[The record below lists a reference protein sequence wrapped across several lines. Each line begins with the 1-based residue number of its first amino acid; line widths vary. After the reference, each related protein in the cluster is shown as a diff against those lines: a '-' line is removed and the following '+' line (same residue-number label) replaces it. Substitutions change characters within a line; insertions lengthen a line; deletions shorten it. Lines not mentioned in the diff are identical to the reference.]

1 MKKRQDGNSY
11 MNGYHQSYLFNKNNL
26 KTKGEMNMFGRKTI
40 TDIFGDIYKKMDTL
54 GGIISRKEKTR
65 NRYLTTE
72 IQDSINLLD
81 RTIKREY
88 KKRKGV
94 GELNEIN
101 KTLTS
106 AYGYIVRIGGQIKQ
120 GNFTKEVS
128 LYYTY
133 AMQNL
138 EAVEKELK

>member
-1 MKKRQDGNSY
+1 MVTTNPTFLIKIIKKR
-11 MNGYHQSYLFNKNNL
+11 KE
-26 KTKGEMNMFGRKTI
+26 KINMFGRKSI
-40 TDIFGDIYKKMDTL
+40 NDIFGDIYEKMDTL
-54 GGIISRKEKTR
+54 GGIIRRKEKTR

-72 IQDSINLLD
+72 IQDNISLLD

-101 KTLTS
+101 KSLTS
-106 AYGYIVRIGGQIKQ
+106 AYGYVVRIGGQIKQ

-133 AMQNL
+133 AMHNL
-138 EAVEKELK
+138 EAVEKELQ

>member
-1 MKKRQDGNSY
+1 
-11 MNGYHQSYLFNKNNL
+11 
-26 KTKGEMNMFGRKTI
+26 MNMFGRKTI
-40 TDIFGDIYKKMDTL
+40 GGIYKEIYEKMDTL
-54 GGIISRKEKTR
+54 GGIIRRKEKTR

-72 IQDSINLLD
+72 IQDLISLLD

-101 KTLTS
+101 KSLTS

-120 GNFTKEVS
+120 GSFTKEVS

-133 AMQNL
+133 AMHNL

>member
-1 MKKRQDGNSY
+1 MVTTNPTFLIKIIKKKRKEK
-11 MNGYHQSYLFNKNNL
+11 MF
-26 KTKGEMNMFGRKTI
+26 MFGRKSI
-40 TDIFGDIYKKMDTL
+40 SDIFGDIYKKMDTL

-101 KTLTS
+101 KLLTS

-128 LYYTY
+128 LYYSY
-133 AMQNL
+133 AMHNL
-138 EAVEKELK
+138 EAVEKELQ

>member
-1 MKKRQDGNSY
+1 
-11 MNGYHQSYLFNKNNL
+11 
-26 KTKGEMNMFGRKTI
+26 MNMFGRKTI
-40 TDIFGDIYKKMDTL
+40 GSIFEDIYKEMDTL
-54 GGIISRKEKTR
+54 GSIIRRKEKTR

-72 IQDSINLLD
+72 IQDNINLLD

-88 KKRKGV
+88 KKELGV
-94 GELNEIN
+94 GNLNEIHR
-101 KTLTS
+101 TLTS

-133 AMQNL
+133 AMRNL

>member
-1 MKKRQDGNSY
+1 M
-11 MNGYHQSYLFNKNNL
+11 F
-26 KTKGEMNMFGRKTI
+26 MFGRKSI
-40 TDIFGDIYKKMDTL
+40 SDIFGDIYKKMDTL

-101 KTLTS
+101 KLLTS

-128 LYYTY
+128 LYYTD
-133 AMQNL
+133 AMRKL

>member
-1 MKKRQDGNSY
+1 
-11 MNGYHQSYLFNKNNL
+11 
-26 KTKGEMNMFGRKTI
+26 MNMFGRKTI
-40 TDIFGDIYKKMDTL
+40 GSIFEDIYEKMDTL

-72 IQDSINLLD
+72 IQDSISLLD

-94 GELNEIN
+94 GELNEIS

-133 AMQNL
+133 AMHNL

>member
-1 MKKRQDGNSY
+1 MKKRRDGNSY
-11 MNGYHQSYLFNKNNL
+11 MNGYHQSYLFNENNL

-40 TDIFGDIYKKMDTL
+40 GGIYKEIYEKMDTL
-54 GGIISRKEKTR
+54 GGIIRRKEKTR

-72 IQDSINLLD
+72 IQDLISLLD
-81 RTIKREY
+81 RTVKREY

-101 KTLTS
+101 KSLTS

-120 GNFTKEVS
+120 GSFTKEVS

-133 AMQNL
+133 AMHNL

>member
-1 MKKRQDGNSY
+1 
-11 MNGYHQSYLFNKNNL
+11 
-26 KTKGEMNMFGRKTI
+26 MNMFGRKTI
-40 TDIFGDIYKKMDTL
+40 GSIFEDIYEKMDTL
-54 GGIISRKEKTR
+54 GGIIRRKEKTR
-65 NRYLTTE
+65 NRYLTNE
-72 IQDSINLLD
+72 IQDNISLLD

-106 AYGYIVRIGGQIKQ
+106 AYGYVARIGGQIKQ

-133 AMQNL
+133 AMHNL
-138 EAVEKELK
+138 EAVEKELE

>member
-11 MNGYHQSYLFNKNNL
+11 MNGYHQSYLFNENNL

-40 TDIFGDIYKKMDTL
+40 GGIYKEIYEKMDTL
-54 GGIISRKEKTR
+54 GGIIRRKEKTR

-72 IQDSINLLD
+72 IQDLISLLD
-81 RTIKREY
+81 RTVKREY

-101 KTLTS
+101 KSLTS

-120 GNFTKEVS
+120 GSFTKEVS

-133 AMQNL
+133 AMHNL